1 MHLEK
6 IKKNYEI
13 TIKDLQAKMEEAE
26 QLALKGGKRTIMNLE
41 ARVRAPLSSART
53 EKGQRWLGR
62 GLFPKTPN
70 PALDEEL
77 GYSNARKG
85 KEVETR
91 AVIYLYK
98 GLHFSSFS
106 PYHLSPR
113 MCFTPKQGSSQDS
126 SSVSAPSLFPT
137 LFLPYYLLKT
147 SLSLHRGVSEL
158 EGPRRFGP
166 CLPHFPEE
174 KT

>member
-26 QLALKGGKRTIMNLE
+26 QLALKGGKRTIMKLE

-62 GLFPKTPN
+62 GLFPKTPS

-77 GYSNARKG
+77 GFSNARKG

-113 MCFTPKQGSSQDS
+113 MCVTPNRA
-126 SSVSAPSLFPT
+126 VPRILPPSLLPVCFPHCSSLIT
-137 LFLPYYLLKT
+137 YLKQALVFT
-147 SLSLHRGVSEL
+147 VGCQS
-158 EGPRRFGP
+158 
-166 CLPHFPEE
+166 
-174 KT
+174 